1 MHYVSSTN
9 ATPRVPSALAPEA
22 ELTDE
27 QVSAPSSNGHS
38 DKQWTFRQTD
48 IKGDHCKRMVT
59 IESPIDWFCTQTN
72 PQKALG
78 STDTHSAL
86 AH

>member
-27 QVSAPSSNGHS
+27 QVSASSSDGHS
-38 DKQWTFRQTD
+38 DKRWTFRQTD
-48 IKGDHCKRMVT
+48 IKGDHCKQMET
-59 IESPIDWFCTQTN
+59 IDLYFTQTN
-72 PQKALG
+72 PQKAPG

>member
-22 ELTDE
+22 ELTDG
-27 QVSAPSSNGHS
+27 QVSAKSSDGHS

-48 IKGDHCKRMVT
+48 IKGDHSKKWQLLK
-59 IESPIDWFCTQTN
+59 DWYCTQTN
-72 PQKALG
+72 LQKALG
-78 STDTHSAL
+78 SGDMHFVL

>member
-22 ELTDE
+22 ELTGE
-27 QVSAPSSNGHS
+27 QVSAPSSDGHS
-38 DKQWTFRQTD
+38 DKQRTFRQTD
-48 IKGDHCKRMVT
+48 IKGDHCKQMVT
-59 IESPIDWFCTQTN
+59 ILSPIYWYCTQTN
-72 PQKALG
+72 LQKAQG
-78 STDTHSAL
+78 STDMHSAL